1 MTMTLSAGMPGIQNK
16 IKVQRQMPSPPVPPL
31 GFVTERI
38 PAYARRLKYKPSDA
52 SPASYWL
59 RLCMCMS
66 KGSHMSL
73 LCGMSVG
80 CWMTIVANHIQL
92 NQRYQSHTHTHIH
105 RAQST
110 GKFLQFFQTDDHCVA
125 LVELSMCSSTY
136 ILYTA
141 QVRPIPSCSCSDSI
155 SLLDHPVFCFLQ
167 AYLWPVTDNRDSSAQ
182 LSSLSTHKS
191 DL

>member
-16 IKVQRQMPSPPVPPL
+16 IKVQRQMPSLPLPVPPL

-92 NQRYQSHTHTHIH
+92 NQRYQSHTHTHTQGTEH
-105 RAQST
+105 RQIPSIFPNWWPLCGPSRAIY
-110 GKFLQFFQTDDHCVA
+110 LIYY
-125 LVELSMCSSTY
+125 TY
-136 ILYTA
+136 IHSSSPA
-141 QVRPIPSCSCSDSI
+141 
-155 SLLDHPVFCFLQ
+155 HP
-167 AYLWPVTDNRDSSAQ
+167 
-182 LSSLSTHKS
+182 
-191 DL
+191 